1 MEMVNGFEDFQR
13 AGRDGMNR
21 SLQSFAALSR
31 GWQALAT
38 EAAGFSKQ
46 SVEDGAAY
54 FEKLL
59 GVKSIDRVVEAQAD
73 FVRTQYEKAVGQ
85 ASRFSELYLD
95 VVKDVVKPFEDFVP
109 TTTK

>member
-1 MEMVNGFEDFQR
+1 
-13 AGRDGMNR
+13 
-21 SLQSFAALSR
+21 
-31 GWQALAT
+31 
-38 EAAGFSKQ
+38 
-46 SVEDGAAY
+46 
-54 FEKLL
+54 
-59 GVKSIDRVVEAQAD
+59 VVEAQAD

>member
-1 MEMVNGFEDFQR
+1 MKMINDLEDFQR
-13 AGRDGMNR
+13 VGRDGMNR
-21 SLQSFAALSR
+21 SLQSLTALSR

-38 EAAGFSKQ
+38 ETAGFSKQ

-73 FVRTQYEKAVGQ
+73 FVKTQYEKAVGQ
-85 ASRFSELYLD
+85 ASRFGELYLN

-109 TTTK
+109 TAK